1 MTISK
6 PIVENLSD
14 YLKNYIELVH
24 ESDLILALEKNRDEI
39 RSYYFTIPEN
49 KGDYSYAVNKWTNKE
64 VLCHIIDAERIF
76 SYRALRFS
84 RNDKTELSGYDDDF
98 LVANSN
104 TVNRSISDLLDEFIS
119 VRNSTIS
126 LFKSMNLN
134 MLNFVGKANNNVISV
149 STLGW
154 LIAGHSKHHLS
165 VLLTKYKVS
174 N

>member
-1 MTISK
+1 MKISK
-6 PIVENLSD
+6 PNVENLSN
-14 YLKNYIELVH
+14 YLKNYFELVH
-24 ESDLILALEKNRDEI
+24 ETDLIFALEKDRDEI
-39 RSYYFTIPEN
+39 RSYYTTIPEN
-49 KGDYSYAVNKWTNKE
+49 KGDYSYAVNKWTSKE

-104 TVNRSISDLLDEFIS
+104 TVNRTISDLLHEFIL

-134 MLNFVGKANNNVISV
+134 MLELVGTANNNTISV
-149 STLGW
+149 SSLGW

-165 VLLTKYKVS
+165 VLLTKYKS
-174 N
+174 GN

>member
-1 MTISK
+1 MKINK
-6 PIVENLSD
+6 PIVENISD
-14 YLKNYIELVH
+14 YLKNYLELVK
-24 ESDLILALEKNRDEI
+24 ESDLILALENNRDEI
-39 RSYYFTIPEN
+39 IFYYTSISENQGEFSYLI
-49 KGDYSYAVNKWTNKE
+49 NKWTVKE

-104 TVNRSISDLLDEFIS
+104 TKNRLISELLEEFTL
-119 VRNSTIS
+119 VRNSTIL

-134 MLNFVGKANNNVISV
+134 MLNLVGKANNNEVSV

-165 VLLTKYKVS
+165 VLLNKYQVD